1 MSLTT
6 SERPLHEYVRAVC
19 ERTDVRVGVPLPL
32 GTYARG
38 EGVNFAFFSRHA
50 SRVRLE
56 LFDHPDDATATRV
69 IDLDP
74 ARNRTGDVWHVWVEG
89 IRPGQLYAYRVDGP
103 YQPTDGHRFNFNKL
117 LLDPFATAISK
128 LPTWEF
134 APARGYDPSV
144 PDGDAGC
151 STVDNAGAMPKC
163 VFTQEHFHWHG
174 DRPPRH
180 PWSKTVIYETHVRGF
195 TIHPSSGVTH
205 PGTYRGLME
214 KIPYFKELGVTA
226 VELMPVQEFN
236 EHQAIGVNPHTG
248 QPLRKLLGLRSR
260 GLLCAESLL

>member
-1 MSLTT
+1 MPS
-6 SERPLHEYVRAVC
+6 SVV
-19 ERTDVRVGVPLPL
+19 
-32 GTYARG
+32 
-38 EGVNFAFFSRHA
+38 HA

-74 ARNRTGDVWHVWVEG
+74 ARNRTGDVWHVWIEG

-103 YQPTDGHRFNFNKL
+103 YQPNDGHRFNFNKL
-117 LLDPFATAISK
+117 LLDPFATAISR

-134 APARGYDPSV
+134 GPARGYDLSV
-144 PDGDAGC
+144 PDGDSAC

-163 VFTQEHFHWHG
+163 VFTQEYFDWHE

-180 PWSKTVIYETHVRGF
+180 PWSKMVIYETHVRGF
-195 TIHPSSGVTH
+195 TIHPSSGVKH

-214 KIPYFKELGVTA
+214 KIPYFTALGVTA

-236 EHQAIGVNPHTG
+236 EHQVIGINPQTG
-248 QPLRKLLGLRSR
+248 SHSGNTGATIPSSSVRQKRPTAVREAWASRRWSSRKWSR
-260 GLLCAESLL
+260 PSIRRASR